1 MTDQPRRAYV
11 LTVSDGVVAGTRRDE
26 SGAAL
31 AERLSSAGYA
41 VDRGAVADDA
51 ADIAAAV
58 VAAAGGHDLV
68 ITTGGTGLTPRDVT
82 PQAVLPLLDYVVP
95 GLGEAMRADGRRSTP
110 FALLS
115 RSFGGV
121 IGAALV
127 LAVPGSPN
135 GALESLEAVLP
146 VLTHAH
152 ETLAGDSRRHGADG
166 QAAAAR

>member
-11 LTVSDGVVAGTRRDE
+11 LTVSDGVAAGTRRDE
-26 SGAAL
+26 SGSTL
-31 AERLSSAGYA
+31 VERLSTAGYA
-41 VDRGAVADDA
+41 VERGVVADDA
-51 ADIAAAV
+51 AEIAAAV
-58 VAAAGGHDLV
+58 LAAADGHDIV

-82 PQAVLPLLDYVVP
+82 PQALLPLLDYLVP

-110 FALLS
+110 FAVLS

-152 ETLAGDSRRHGADG
+152 ETLAGDSGRHRADG
-166 QAAAAR
+166 QAEAPR

>member
-1 MTDQPRRAYV
+1 MTNQPRRAYV

-31 AERLSSAGYA
+31 AERLATAGYR
-41 VDRGAVADDA
+41 VERGVVADVA
-51 ADIAAAV
+51 EEIAAAV
-58 VAAAGGHDLV
+58 RAAAGSHEVV

-82 PQAVLPLLDYVVP
+82 PQALLPLLDYLVP

-110 FALLS
+110 YAVLA

-121 IGAALV
+121 IGGTLV

-146 VLTHAH
+146 VLAHAH
-152 ETLAGDSRRHGADG
+152 ETLAGDSGRHRD
-166 QAAAAR
+166 QARAPR